1 MPFELPDS
9 GRRALLAATP
19 ANDTDRRLALAAIA
33 VSLIAF
39 VFLAPF
45 AKVPLPKL
53 LAFIPAYQ
61 FALVVNDVITAALL
75 YREFEVLRTRRIMLV
90 ACAYLFSAVM
100 AVVHA
105 VSFPGLFGAGGL
117 LGGGAQTTAW
127 LYMLWHA
134 GFPALIMAYA
144 LAEPDADPRTTS
156 APRRAIAMSVGT
168 VLTAAA
174 ALALAATVGHD
185 VLPAIMT
192 GNRYTPAM
200 SAVVSAVW
208 LASVVALLLL
218 WHRRRRSV
226 LDVWLM
232 VVMCAWILD
241 VALAALLNSE
251 RFDVGFYAGRIYGL
265 LSSSFVLLVLIWR
278 AE

>member
-1 MPFELPDS
+1 MPFELPD
-9 GRRALLAATP
+9 GERRALLAAAP
-19 ANDTDRRLALAAIA
+19 ANDTDRKLALAAVA

-39 VFLAPF
+39 LALLPF

-61 FALVVNDVITAALL
+61 IALVANDAITAALL
-75 YREFEVLRTRRIMLV
+75 YRDFEVLRTRRVMLV

-105 VSFPGLFGAGGL
+105 LSFPGLF
-117 LGGGAQTTAW
+117 GGGAQTTAW
-127 LYMLWHA
+127 LYMFWHA

-144 LAEPDADPRTTS
+144 IGEPEAKPRPGS
-156 APRRAIAMSVGT
+156 LVGAAIAKSIVSV
-168 VLTAAA
+168 LAAA
-174 ALALAATVGHD
+174 AVLALTATVGHD
-185 VLPAIMT
+185 AMPAIMI
-192 GNRYTPAM
+192 GDDYTSAM
-200 SAVVSAVW
+200 TAVVSAVW

-218 WHRRRRSV
+218 WHRRQRTV
-226 LDVWLM
+226 LDLWLM
-232 VVMCAWILD
+232 VVMCAWIFD
-241 VALAALLNSE
+241 VALAALLNSG

-265 LSSSFVLLVLIWR
+265 FASTFVLVVLIWR